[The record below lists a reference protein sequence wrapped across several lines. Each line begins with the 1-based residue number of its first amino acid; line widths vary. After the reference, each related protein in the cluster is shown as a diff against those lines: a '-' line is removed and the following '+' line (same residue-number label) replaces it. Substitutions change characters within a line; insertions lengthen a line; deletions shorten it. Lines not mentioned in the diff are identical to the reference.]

1 MTVVPRA
8 LAARAQCARLRPSR
22 QNARSGEVLI
32 DQPSIGRRTPLPDDE
47 DEDDEKEEEGD
58 VDPEADG
65 GDSEALEAGLGGG
78 TASTRTRAGARGGGG
93 ALARSTRARARGA
106 QSSLNIK
113 PAWRLHLYNLLERP
127 NSSAAA
133 VLVHVVV
140 TALIVFSALVTVLE
154 TVPGTLRSLP
164 GGIWFGLE
172 TSLVALFTVEYV
184 ARCAATSYS
193 WSGLFGWVGSFFGI
207 MDLLAIL
214 PYYIEIALQKDTSTL
229 FRFSILR
236 TFRLL
241 RVFRPFRY
249 NSTLLLTIE
258 VMYLSFRRSRDALL
272 ALGFFVLMVVIV
284 FSTLLYFIERGT
296 WDDTLEVF
304 INSDGDPSQFAS
316 IPAAAWFVIV
326 TISTVGYGEITPRSF
341 LGRLV
346 TLPLLLFGLL
356 LIALPSFV
364 LGREFSIVWNQMMNG
379 HTPRTPYTQPRHEF
393 THSEVFF
400 QSPSVFTRR
409 TTHSDSFDESF
420 HTNANGTAVTT
431 HERDEAHRQLAQS
444 HDVLAAQLAEIRGAM
459 DAQSTLLKRILE
471 REGGSER

>member
-1 MTVVPRA
+1 MTSTGPTNIPLDTLPFLNPR
-8 LAARAQCARLRPSR
+8 
-22 QNARSGEVLI
+22 NARNSDI
-32 DQPSIGRRTPLPDDE
+32 FFTNQPAISRRPPIGDEAEEDDDDDGDMDE
-47 DEDDEKEEEGD
+47 DEEDGHGHHHH
-58 VDPEADG
+58 DP
-65 GDSEALEAGLGGG
+65 
-78 TASTRTRAGARGGGG
+78 TASPVHIAPP
-93 ALARSTRARARGA
+93 
-106 QSSLNIK
+106 SSSIT
-113 PAWRLHLYNLLERP
+113 PAWRLHLFNLLERP

-133 VLVHVVV
+133 VLVHVLV
-140 TALIVFSALVTVLE
+140 TVLITFSALITVLE
-154 TVPGTLRSLP
+154 TVPAFHSLP

-193 WSGLFGWVGSFFGI
+193 WSSFFGWVGSFFGI
-207 MDLLAIL
+207 IDLLAIL

-249 NSTLLLTIE
+249 NNTLLLTIE
-258 VMYLSFRRSRDALL
+258 VMFLSFRRSKDALL

-284 FSTLLYFIERGT
+284 FSTLLYFIERGK

-341 LGRLV
+341 FGRLI

-364 LGREFSIVWNQMMNG
+364 LGREFSVVWNEMAG
-379 HTPRTPYTQPRHEF
+379 GYTPRTPYRQSGHAYA
-393 THSEVFF
+393 HSEQLLPGPALLSRLRARRAPSSDEQFF
-400 QSPSVFTRR
+400 A
-409 TTHSDSFDESF
+409 TTANREQPDE
-420 HTNANGTAVTT
+420 T
-431 HERDEAHRQLAQS
+431 HRQLARS
-444 HDVLAAQLAEIRGAM
+444 HGLLAAQLAELRAAM
-459 DAQSTLLKRILE
+459 DAQSTLLQRILE
-471 REGGSER
+471 REAGSASES

>member
-1 MTVVPRA
+1 MMIT
-8 LAARAQCARLRPSR
+8 
-22 QNARSGEVLI
+22 
-32 DQPSIGRRTPLPDDE
+32 
-47 DEDDEKEEEGD
+47 
-58 VDPEADG
+58 
-65 GDSEALEAGLGGG
+65 
-78 TASTRTRAGARGGGG
+78 
-93 ALARSTRARARGA
+93 
-106 QSSLNIK
+106 

-133 VLVHVVV
+133 VLVHVLV
-140 TALIVFSALVTVLE
+140 TFLIVFSALVTILE
-154 TVPGTLRSLP
+154 TVPGALHSLP
-164 GGIWFGLE
+164 GGLWFGLE

-284 FSTLLYFIERGT
+284 FSTLLYFIERGS

-364 LGREFSIVWNQMMNG
+364 LGREFSMVWNEMTNG
-379 HTPRTPYTQPRHEF
+379 HTPRTPYMQSRHAYTQ
-393 THSEVFF
+393 SEIFL
-400 QSPSVFTRR
+400 QSPTLLRRLRAGSLSV
-409 TTHSDSFDESF
+409 DDPF
-420 HTNANGTAVTT
+420 HTTNAAAAAAPC
-431 HERDEAHRQLAQS
+431 ERNEAHRQLAQS
-444 HDVLAAQLAEIRGAM
+444 HGDLAVQLAELRGAM
-459 DAQSTLLKRILE
+459 DAQSTLLRRILE
-471 REGGSER
+471 REAGSGS

>member
-1 MTVVPRA
+1 MPST
-8 LAARAQCARLRPSR
+8 RPSTIPLYSLPLLNS
-22 QNARSGEVLI
+22 QNAHNGEILV
-32 DQPSIGRRTPLPDDE
+32 DQPAIGRRTLPDDE
-47 DEDDEKEEEGD
+47 DEEEERE
-58 VDPEADG
+58 VDAEADG
-65 GDSEALEAGLGGG
+65 EREGEP
-78 TASTRTRAGARGGGG
+78 
-93 ALARSTRARARGA
+93 
-106 QSSLNIK
+106 SSLIIK
-113 PAWRLHLYNLLERP
+113 PEWRLHLYNLLERP

-140 TALIVFSALVTVLE
+140 TALIVFSALVTILE

-172 TSLVALFTVEYV
+172 TGLVALFTVEYV
-184 ARCAATSYS
+184 ARCVATSYS
-193 WSGLFGWVGSFFGI
+193 WSGLFGWVVSFFGI

-214 PYYIEIALQKDTSTL
+214 PYYIEVALQKDTSTL

-304 INSDGDPSQFAS
+304 MNSDGDPSQFAS
-316 IPAAAWFVIV
+316 IPAAAWYMIDKLIDIKWGPHSHIA
-326 TISTVGYGEITPRSF
+326 ISTVGYGEITPRSF
-341 LGRLV
+341 FGRLV

-364 LGREFSIVWNQMMNG
+364 LGREFSIVWNEMASG
-379 HTPRTPYTQPRHEF
+379 HTPRAPYMQPRHNF
-393 THSEVFF
+393 TRSEVFF
-400 QSPSVFTRR
+400 QSPSLFTRLR
-409 TTHSDSFDESF
+409 TRSDGIDEPL
-420 HTNANGTAVTT
+420 HTNANGTAATT
-431 HERDEAHRQLAQS
+431 RERGEEHLQLVQS
-444 HDVLAAQLAEIRGAM
+444 HDVLAAQLVEIRAAM

-471 REGGSER
+471 REGGSGSER